1 MDDKDEVAMS
11 RDTLLI
17 GTERCTGRTTRAI
30 QIASAFGATIVTP
43 NEHMAR
49 HVMERAQQL
58 GRNVD
63 VISAIRLAE
72 DAGFRVSD
80 RIVIDDADT
89 ILSNILH
96 HPIAAMTICGT
107 YLKDW

>member
-1 MDDKDEVAMS
+1 M
-11 RDTLLI
+11 LI

-43 NEHMAR
+43 DERMAR

-63 VISAIRLAE
+63 VVSAARLIG
-72 DAGFRVSD
+72 DAGLKISD
-80 RIVIDDADT
+80 RIVVDDADT
-89 ILSNILH
+89 ILSNLLH
-96 HPIAAMTICGT
+96 HPIAAMTIGGT